1 MVYAKIATDKHF
13 LIARNVHTKNTVDLS
28 TAIAAEATVISV
40 SEVSAIIL
48 FSRGYGLIRA
58 VPLFHLKSQQI
69 NTFIRA
75 SICPTFL
82 FAALCE

>member
-1 MVYAKIATDKHF
+1 MLRLVLTSPF
-13 LIARNVHTKNTVDLS
+13 LIVSNVYTKTTVHIITDS
-28 TAIAAEATVISV
+28 AAEAIVIFSV
-40 SEVSAIIL
+40 SGVHGVIL
-48 FSRGYGLIRA
+48 FSRGYGLIRT